1 MKQRQRLDVEGVHS
15 WVRSGPVNGGNEAD
29 NDEDLHQGAPR
40 RGSWELLLTGVGIAA
55 VLAAWEGAVRGGMVS
70 GLVLPAPSAIAA
82 ELGFVVRDIVTGGP
96 MLRHTAVTLVEVLA
110 GFGIA
115 VAGGLSL
122 GVLIAE
128 LRPVRRMLMPYLI
141 SLNAAPKIALAP
153 LLVVWFGFGIASKII
168 MAALIA
174 FFPVLVNV
182 VSGLASVDE
191 GKLRLMRSLAAS
203 RWTTFTRV
211 KLFDALPHIFAG
223 AKTAIV
229 LAVVGA
235 VVGEFVSADIGLG
248 HLIKKTEYQLDV
260 ALTFAA
266 IVLLAGI
273 GILLFYAIEA
283 LERKLVFWTRTE
295 S

>member
-1 MKQRQRLDVEGVHS
+1 MNRHRLEVAGVATR
-15 WVRSGPVNGGNEAD
+15 VRSGPGDGD
-29 NDEDLHQGAPR
+29 SPPDYDEDLHRGTPR
-40 RGSWELLLTGVGIAA
+40 RGWWELLLTGAGIVALLG
-55 VLAAWEGAVRGGMVS
+55 VWEGAVRGGMVS
-70 GLVLPAPSAIAA
+70 ALVLPAPTTVAA
-82 ELGFVVRDIVTGGP
+82 ELGFVMRDIVTGGP
-96 MLRHTAVTLVEVLA
+96 MLRHTAVTLAEILA
-110 GFGIA
+110 GFGLA
-115 VAGGLSL
+115 VASGLGL
-122 GVLIAE
+122 GVMIAE

-153 LLVVWFGFGIASKII
+153 LLVVWFGFGMASKIV

-182 VSGLASVDE
+182 VSGLTSVDE

-203 RWTTFTRV
+203 RWTTFTKV
-211 KLFDALPHIFAG
+211 KLFDALPHILAG

-266 IVLLAGI
+266 IVVLAGI
-273 GILLFYAIEA
+273 GILLFYALEV
-283 LERKLVFWTRTE
+283 LERKLVFWTRPE

>member
-1 MKQRQRLDVEGVHS
+1 
-15 WVRSGPVNGGNEAD
+15 
-29 NDEDLHQGAPR
+29 
-40 RGSWELLLTGVGIAA
+40 
-55 VLAAWEGAVRGGMVS
+55 MVS
-70 GLVLPAPSAIAA
+70 ALVLPAPTTIAA
-82 ELGFVVRDIVTGGP
+82 ELGFVMRDIVTGGP
-96 MLRHTAVTLVEVLA
+96 MLRHTAVTLAEILA

-115 VAGGLSL
+115 VAGGLGL
-122 GVLIAE
+122 GVMIAE

-141 SLNAAPKIALAP
+141 SLNAAPKVALAP
-153 LLVVWFGFGIASKII
+153 LLVVWFGFGMASKII

-182 VSGLASVDE
+182 VAGLTSVDE

-273 GILLFYAIEA
+273 GILLFYAIEV